1 MKRYTK
7 NRLLSRIFS
16 LSVVA
21 ASLLFSGGCSKQGQ
35 AEPGTANTPDTQ
47 QANAE
52 QTETQKLKKEWSEAM
67 QALKSYSVEQR
78 DQARD
83 VAKQKLA
90 AMDERIERLEG
101 QIDEKWD
108 EWSEEARQRH
118 KAVLQTLRGQRT
130 ELQKWYDSMKHSSV
144 DAWGKVKQGFIN
156 AYGALSTS
164 LGKAQSE
171 FDNQDEK
178 KTEQ

>member
-7 NRLLSRIFS
+7 NRLSTWAFS
-16 LSVVA
+16 LMIA
-21 ASLLFSGGCSKQGQ
+21 AALALLSGGCSKQGQ
-35 AEPGTANTPDTQ
+35 DKPGGANTPGTQ
-47 QANAE
+47 QVSAE
-52 QTETQKLKKEWSEAM
+52 QTDTQKLKSEWSEAM
-67 QALKSYSVEQR
+67 QTLKSYSVEQR

-118 KAVLQTLRGQRT
+118 KAVLQTLREQRT

-156 AYGALSTS
+156 AYDALSS
-164 LGKAQSE
+164 SVGKAQSE
-171 FDNQDEK
+171 FNNQDEK
-178 KTEQ
+178 QN